1 MRESLAAFRFSI
13 ATDGRDKPLSTAAI
27 AELGAR
33 SNRCGGESLLI
44 RKPHPSE
51 REGEGEGEQHPHRSI
66 GVVKDLA
73 DWPAFF
79 SCHLLSLHIAQDN
92 QDTRTEMR
100 PTPLLQVSESE
111 DETQHAFDPL
121 HMHLHM
127 RDSARA
133 VSTTPGERRD
143 VIYTLYL
150 HLILHP
156 TCRVNSRVQRRV

>member
-1 MRESLAAFRFSI
+1 MAAFRFSI

-51 REGEGEGEQHPHRSI
+51 REGEGGRATPPSEHRSRE
-66 GVVKDLA
+66 GSCA

-100 PTPLLQVSESE
+100 PTPPLQVSESE
-111 DETQHAFDPL
+111 DETQHAFDPPP
-121 HMHLHM
+121 MHLHM

-133 VSTTPGERRD
+133 VSTSPGERRD
-143 VIYTLYL
+143 VVYTLYL

>member
-1 MRESLAAFRFSI
+1 MGWRVVVDPEAAPER
-13 ATDGRDKPLSTAAI
+13 ARGRGRA
-27 AELGAR
+27 
-33 SNRCGGESLLI
+33 SNT
-44 RKPHPSE
+44 P
-51 REGEGEGEQHPHRSI
+51 I

-100 PTPLLQVSESE
+100 PTPPLQVSESE
-111 DETQHAFDPL
+111 DETQHAFDPPP
-121 HMHLHM
+121 MHLHM

-133 VSTTPGERRD
+133 VSTSPGERRD
-143 VIYTLYL
+143 VVYTLYL